1 MLVATVK
8 KTSTEYVYED
18 GYTGDK
24 EENKNIVETTNFN
37 GEEGVAYK
45 NLISKYGMTY
55 PLLVNLMVYLEDTE
69 FCENLANSVCKNEV
83 ILGLQEEEIV
93 TITKE
98 KYQCTETDKLYYD
111 LNGKLKGTYT
121 TTGETIEVL
130 NESKIKW
137 NRILQIRNEN
147 GWEQGTNKE
156 QIGTDE
162 DGSFKWE
169 YNGYKWTLSYLKQYE
184 SIWYIAKLTKKQLGA
199 QAEKTIDVN
208 REPIT
213 FTGKAYTAEEERGP
227 YAIDKST
234 TITYNQCTFGLLK
247 ISNWAL
253 EYERVYSVYTETVEG
268 PTYQQVITNGD
279 IENNSPDDETE
290 DYHDYPK
297 IELSKEEIGKNEYI
311 EKCREEVNNKEE
323 FSSSIWVFP
332 DTKSTLY
339 TKTNRI
345 LQPIEYIYE
354 KHTKTK
360 VEAEPIKII
369 KETPEDENGFL
380 YITGRCKSVIVTK
393 NGKTKF
399 ERRYYQDKETGEYVY
414 LTDAVLGIDK
424 GERIDKKVK
433 SEVIERANDQ
443 SYNKSGK
450 MVVPGLEISATTVM
464 RNVRKNEWDMEIE
477 ERKEEDKIKAK
488 YIYIQVDE
496 DHIKERNK
504 KGCTISKIVT
514 IYTRK
519 RTLTKPDRI
528 DEVQQVRKELVDKF
542 TFSGLYKDNQKLWED
557 VAYYIDCTYKKDEIE
572 NIFIMGDGASYI
584 KAGVEWIDKAVFVLD
599 LFHLEKYINHLNYDE
614 YLKSKLQ
621 EAIDQ
626 YDPISTENIMNEAIK
641 KIKQEIKEDEQLG
654 RNTKRLNNRLK
665 KIENTKTYLM
675 NQWSG
680 IEAHDKYKDKLTGC
694 CQEGQVHHTLSERM
708 STDAK
713 VWCEEGIDEMSQLRA
728 FTQNGGN
735 IYQKIID
742 ISTQEKRN
750 KKIEALEKRI
760 KNKAQKKLFGT
771 TGVSIPTLAGARDEL
786 YYELKNIW
794 YGKAV

>member
-1 MLVATVK
+1 MYSIIQKIYEKNNKILKEGLKKVLSGEDVSSLTVAIKEFTDVLGKELFAEIAKQLDEIIFEDNK
-8 KTSTEYVYED
+8 K
-18 GYTGDK
+18 K
-24 EENKNIVETTNFN
+24 
-37 GEEGVAYK
+37 
-45 NLISKYGMTY
+45 
-55 PLLVNLMVYLEDTE
+55 
-69 FCENLANSVCKNEV
+69 
-83 ILGLQEEEIV
+83 
-93 TITKE
+93 
-98 KYQCTETDKLYYD
+98 
-111 LNGKLKGTYT
+111 
-121 TTGETIEVL
+121 
-130 NESKIKW
+130 
-137 NRILQIRNEN
+137 
-147 GWEQGTNKE
+147 
-156 QIGTDE
+156 
-162 DGSFKWE
+162 
-169 YNGYKWTLSYLKQYE
+169 KQYE
-184 SIWYIAKLTKKQLGA
+184 PVRFQ
-199 QAEKTIDVN
+199 EKSLI
-208 REPIT
+208 
-213 FTGKAYTAEEERGP
+213 
-227 YAIDKST
+227 
-234 TITYNQCTFGLLK
+234 
-247 ISNWAL
+247 
-253 EYERVYSVYTETVEG
+253 
-268 PTYQQVITNGD
+268 
-279 IENNSPDDETE
+279 
-290 DYHDYPK
+290 
-297 IELSKEEIGKNEYI
+297 
-311 EKCREEVNNKEE
+311 
-323 FSSSIWVFP
+323 
-332 DTKSTLY
+332 
-339 TKTNRI
+339 
-345 LQPIEYIYE
+345 
-354 KHTKTK
+354 
-360 VEAEPIKII
+360 
-369 KETPEDENGFL
+369 
-380 YITGRCKSVIVTK
+380 TK
-393 NGKTKF
+393 NGKAKF

-414 LTDAVLGIDK
+414 LTDAILGIEK

-464 RNVRKNEWDMEIE
+464 RNVRKNEWKMNIE
-477 ERKEEDKIKAK
+477 ERSEEKKIKSK

-496 DHIKERNK
+496 DHVKQRNK
-504 KGCTISKIVT
+504 KGCTISKIIT

-528 DEVQQVRKELVDKF
+528 PEVKQVRKELVDKF
-542 TFSGLYKDNQKLWED
+542 TFSGLYKDTQEMWED

-641 KIKQEIKEDEQLG
+641 KIKKEIKEDEELG
-654 RNTKRLNNRLK
+654 RNTNRLKNRLK

-735 IYQKIID
+735 VYQKIID

-760 KNKAQKKLFGT
+760 KKKAQKKIFGT

-794 YGKAV
+794 YGKAVYVLKYK